1 MHFRYSQ
8 MGSRSSGTTAT
19 HSRFCATTTATT
31 SGDEATT
38 FERREVDF
46 LLSRL
51 IGRGGLRSEWS
62 ERCAWR
68 VLNNVNVKLRLPSTS
83 CRAATLTFP
92 QLTASL
98 TYAIFRDRRERAGGR
113 RNDAGR
119 HARNRHRWGR
129 LEVAQRPGGA
139 ERPTTACTH
148 AGHAFPFIE
157 AAVDQCSQL
166 PRGPVRCAAPPR
178 PLSRQLTAR
187 TRLAASSSMPGARKR
202 HSSWR

>member
-1 MHFRYSQ
+1 MPYRECWAEYVALSSSVVC
-8 MGSRSSGTTAT
+8 GLVCRSRGRSNRTVAEGRLCVRARVFAT
-19 HSRFCATTTATT
+19 RRNSAQFLPATPCRA
-31 SGDEATT
+31 
-38 FERREVDF
+38 
-46 LLSRL
+46 
-51 IGRGGLRSEWS
+51 
-62 ERCAWR
+62 
-68 VLNNVNVKLRLPSTS
+68 LPVRALGIPT
-83 CRAATLTFP
+83 RAATLTFP

-98 TYAIFRDRRERAGGR
+98 TYAIFRDRRARAGGR

>member
-1 MHFRYSQ
+1 MEVLLYLS
-8 MGSRSSGTTAT
+8 SARSLVRA
-19 HSRFCATTTATT
+19 A
-31 SGDEATT
+31 
-38 FERREVDF
+38 
-46 LLSRL
+46 
-51 IGRGGLRSEWS
+51 RGGLPALTVDRPRRAP
-62 ERCAWR
+62 ERVVRKMRLAIS
-68 VLNNVNVKLRLPSTS
+68 LINNVNVKLRLPSTS